1 VLSGEAISSFEI
13 TLDGVVVVFDGF
25 FWRCSRA
32 ASPKDCAWLAE
43 MSSPVKT
50 EISTRISNFRMVLPL
65 EDIQNSSNPW
75 YAGNGEDQGYISVW
89 LRGGLWLPAAEISPN
104 GARWTGKGRS

>member
-32 ASPKDCAWLAE
+32 ASPKDWAWLAE
-43 MSSPVKT
+43 MNSPVKT
-50 EISTRISNFRMVLPL
+50 EISPTNLNFRMVLPL
-65 EDIQNSSNPW
+65 DDIQSSSNPW

-89 LRGGLWLPAAEISPN
+89 L
-104 GARWTGKGRS
+104 